1 MEIKKG
7 LLYTEDHEWVKVEG
21 NIAYI
26 GLTDYA
32 QHNLG
37 DIVYVEAPEI
47 DDEFEQGEAVA
58 SVESVKAASEVYTP
72 VSGKVVEINEALED
86 EPSQIN
92 ESPYDAW
99 IVKLELK
106 DEAELDSLMNDEKY
120 EEFAKEA

>member
-7 LLYTEDHEWVKVEG
+7 LLYTEDHEWIKVEG
-21 NIAYI
+21 KVAEI

-37 DIVYVEAPEI
+37 DIVYVELPEI
-47 DDEFEQGEAVA
+47 DDEFEDEDAIA

-72 VSGKVVEINEALED
+72 LTGKIVEINEELED
-86 EPSQIN
+86 EPSLIN

-99 IVKLELK
+99 IAKIELT
-106 DEAELDSLMNDEKY
+106 DEDQLDALMNEEEY